1 MGWTRSLTVRLPLA
15 IFWLSGSLYAGIA
28 NAITLAP
35 IAVRSYLGQNL
46 VVEIDV
52 LNVTAQEEASLKAS
66 IAEPK
71 AFLDLS
77 MDYSQSIGDAQI
89 ELLRR
94 PNGTRFIKLRSARP
108 IGEPFVDLVV
118 EVSSS
123 ASKLVRPYRLLLDPP
138 PLNEGQVAAPELAQR
153 SAVASTAAI
162 GPLASTEA
170 VPLPPASTGNLPSAR
185 AKKRTEE
192 YVEKPQDDTKNI
204 SVRPGDTAGNIARR
218 LKPEG
223 ASTEQMLIA
232 LLQSNPQAFIRGNVN
247 LIQSGASIAVPPAE
261 TVYQVNE
268 KEARTALA
276 AQAQAFNTLQRAGKK
291 QIYPASG
298 KEYASANVKP
308 PSTLESKNSAEK
320 GGDALKLSKN
330 TQQDRKEVEKL
341 EQIAKEKN
349 KQSELDRAAEL
360 AKNIQELNA
369 LAKATAAPTAAPVSP
384 KPVAPGATT
393 DAGTL
398 SAPVGLAMA
407 QTPAIAASAAPTASA
422 TSVASA
428 PPASAPPVAKAP
440 TTPASSPAPVIAEPD
455 FLEVVLETLANSIG
469 LFLIGLAGIGLGAAG
484 IVWARKRK
492 NKASVSA
499 PVAAS
504 DKNEAPWTT
513 NTEVNNTAY
522 GGDQVDTS
530 MSNARNPVENTVFAA
545 ELDPVAEAD
554 VYLAYGKDEPAE
566 EILREGLMQDPK
578 RVAIHLK
585 LAEIYA
591 ARQDPTNFAI
601 CADQVEALAGTDSA
615 DWAQIQSLGQSADPG
630 NPRYQNTVAATPA
643 ASPKGGMLEFE
654 NSMFGGNNGTA
665 MPAAYPPAKA
675 ASAAPGLDP
684 VLSFAPGGEGAAK
697 GAKAKSPS
705 PISFN
710 LDSLSLDLAAS
721 ASPQTQSFSEQLETS
736 MELAKQFI
744 EIGELQGARSML
756 DEVIANGSEDQR
768 KKAQAMMAK
777 LK

>member
-15 IFWLSGSLYAGIA
+15 IFWLSGSLYAGFA

-52 LNVTAQEEASLKAS
+52 LNVTAQEEASLKAGV
-66 IAEPK
+66 AEPK
-71 AFLDLS
+71 AFVDLS

-108 IGEPFVDLVV
+108 IGEPFVDLVI

-138 PLNEGQVAAPELAQR
+138 PLNEGLVAAPELAER
-153 SAVASTAAI
+153 STVTSTAAI
-162 GPLASTEA
+162 GPFASTEA
-170 VPLPPASTGNLPSAR
+170 VPLPPASTAKISAAR

-204 SVRPGDTAGNIARR
+204 SVRPGDTAGNIAKR
-218 LKPEG
+218 LKPDG
-223 ASTEQMLIA
+223 ATTEQMLIA

-247 LIQSGASIAVPPAE
+247 LIQSGASITVPPAE

-268 KEARTALA
+268 KEARTTLA

-298 KEYASANVKP
+298 KEYASSNVKP
-308 PSTLESKNSAEK
+308 LSTIESKNTAGK

-330 TQQDRKEVEKL
+330 TQKDKKEVEKL

-349 KQSELDRAAEL
+349 KQSDLDRAAEL

-369 LAKATAAPTAAPVSP
+369 LAKASTAPTAAPASS
-384 KPVAPGATT
+384 KPAAPGAAT
-393 DAGTL
+393 DVGTL
-398 SAPVGLAMA
+398 SAPFGVAMA
-407 QTPAIAASAAPTASA
+407 QTPANAASAAPTAS
-422 TSVASA
+422 VAPA
-428 PPASAPPVAKAP
+428 PPVSAPPVAKAP
-440 TTPASSPAPVIAEPD
+440 ATPASSPAPVVAEPD
-455 FLEVVLETLANSIG
+455 FLEVVLETLANSIE
-469 LFLIGLAGIGLGAAG
+469 LFLIGLGALGLGTAGI
-484 IVWARKRK
+484 IWARKRK
-492 NKASVSA
+492 DKKTATA
-499 PVAAS
+499 AVAAT

-530 MSNARNPVENTVFAA
+530 MSNARNPAENTVFAA

-591 ARQDPTNFAI
+591 ARQDTSNFAI
-601 CADQVEALAGTDSA
+601 CADQVEVLAGTDSA
-615 DWAQIQSLGQSADPG
+615 DWAQIQSLGQSMEPG
-630 NPRYQNTVAATPA
+630 NPRYQNTIAATPA

-654 NSMFGGNNGTA
+654 NSMFGGNNGQAT
-665 MPAAYPPAKA
+665 PATSPPVRV

-684 VLSFAPGGEGAAK
+684 VLSFAPGGDSATAS
-697 GAKAKSPS
+697 AKAKSPKAM
-705 PISFN
+705 PFN
-710 LDSLSLDLAAS
+710 MDSLSLDLAVS
-721 ASPQTQSFSEQLETS
+721 PSPQTQSISEQLETS

-744 EIGELQGARSML
+744 EIGELKGARSML
-756 DEVIANGSEDQR
+756 DEVIANGSDEQR
-768 KKAQAMMAK
+768 HRAQAMLAK

>member
-15 IFWLSGSLYAGIA
+15 IFWLSGSLYAGFA

-52 LNVTAQEEASLKAS
+52 LNVTAQEEASLKAGV
-66 IAEPK
+66 AEPK
-71 AFLDLS
+71 AFVDLS

-94 PNGTRFIKLRSARP
+94 PNGTRYIKLRSARP
-108 IGEPFVDLVV
+108 IGEPFVDLVI

-138 PLNEGQVAAPELAQR
+138 PLNEGLIAAPELAER
-153 SAVASTAAI
+153 STVTSTAAI
-162 GPLASTEA
+162 GPFASAEA
-170 VPLPPASTGNLPSAR
+170 VPLPPASTAKISAAL

-192 YVEKPQDDTKNI
+192 NIAKPQDDTKNI
-204 SVRPGDTAGNIARR
+204 SVRPGDTAGNIAKR
-218 LKPEG
+218 LKPDG
-223 ASTEQMLIA
+223 ATTEQMLIA

-247 LIQSGASIAVPPAE
+247 LIQSGASITVPPAE

-298 KEYASANVKP
+298 KEYAPSNVKP
-308 PSTLESKNSAEK
+308 PSTIESKNPAEK

-330 TQQDRKEVEKL
+330 TQKDKKEVEKL

-369 LAKATAAPTAAPVSP
+369 LAKATAAPTVAPASS
-384 KPVAPGATT
+384 KPAAPGAAT
-393 DAGTL
+393 DVGTL
-398 SAPVGLAMA
+398 SAPVGIAMA

-422 TSVASA
+422 TSVA
-428 PPASAPPVAKAP
+428 PAPPVAKAP
-440 TTPASSPAPVIAEPD
+440 ATPASSPAPVIAEPD
-455 FLEVVLETLANSIG
+455 FLEVVLETLANSLE
-469 LFLIGLAGIGLGAAG
+469 LFLIGLGALGLGAAG
-484 IVWARKRK
+484 IIWARKRK
-492 NKASVSA
+492 DKKTATA
-499 PVAAS
+499 AVAAT

-530 MSNARNPVENTVFAA
+530 MSNARNPAENTVFAA

-591 ARQDPTNFAI
+591 ARQDTTNFAI
-601 CADQVEALAGTDSA
+601 CADQVEVLAGTDSA
-615 DWAQIQSLGQSADPG
+615 DWAQVQSLGQAADPG
-630 NPRYQNTVAATPA
+630 NPRYQNTVAATLA
-643 ASPKGGMLEFE
+643 ASPKGGMMEFE
-654 NSMFGGNNGTA
+654 NSMFGGNNGQAT
-665 MPAAYPPAKA
+665 PAASPPVRVAN
-675 ASAAPGLDP
+675 AAPGLDP
-684 VLSFAPGGEGAAK
+684 VLSFAPGGDSAAAS
-697 GAKAKSPS
+697 AKAKSPKAM
-705 PISFN
+705 PFN
-710 LDSLSLDLAAS
+710 MDSLSLDLAAS
-721 ASPQTQSFSEQLETS
+721 PSPQTQSISEQLETS

-744 EIGELQGARSML
+744 EIGELKGARSML
-756 DEVIANGSEDQR
+756 DEVIASGSDEQR
-768 KKAQAMMAK
+768 HRAQAMLAK

>member
-15 IFWLSGSLYAGIA
+15 IFWLSGSLYAGFA

-52 LNVTAQEEASLKAS
+52 LNVTAQEEASLKAGV
-66 IAEPK
+66 AEPK
-71 AFLDLS
+71 AFVDLS

-108 IGEPFVDLVV
+108 IGEPFVDLVI

-138 PLNEGQVAAPELAQR
+138 PLNEGLIAAPELAER
-153 SAVASTAAI
+153 STVTSTAAI
-162 GPLASTEA
+162 GPFASTEA
-170 VPLPPASTGNLPSAR
+170 VPLPPASTAKISAAL

-192 YVEKPQDDTKNI
+192 NIEKPQDDTKNI
-204 SVRPGDTAGNIARR
+204 SVRPGDTAGNIAKR
-218 LKPEG
+218 LKPDG
-223 ASTEQMLIA
+223 ATTEQMLIA

-247 LIQSGASIAVPPAE
+247 LIQSGASITVPPAE

-298 KEYASANVKP
+298 KEYAPSNVKP
-308 PSTLESKNSAEK
+308 PSTIESKNPAEK

-330 TQQDRKEVEKL
+330 TQKDKKEVEKL

-369 LAKATAAPTAAPVSP
+369 LAKATAAPTVAPASS
-384 KPVAPGATT
+384 KPAAPGAAT
-393 DAGTL
+393 DVGTL
-398 SAPVGLAMA
+398 SAPVGIAMA

-422 TSVASA
+422 TSVA
-428 PPASAPPVAKAP
+428 PAPPVAKAP
-440 TTPASSPAPVIAEPD
+440 ATPASSPAPVIAEPD
-455 FLEVVLETLANSIG
+455 FLEVVLETLANSIE
-469 LFLIGLAGIGLGAAG
+469 LFLIGLGALGLGAAG
-484 IVWARKRK
+484 IIWARKRK
-492 NKASVSA
+492 DKKTATA
-499 PVAAS
+499 AVAAT

-530 MSNARNPVENTVFAA
+530 MSNARNPAENTVFAA

-591 ARQDPTNFAI
+591 ARQDTSNFAI
-601 CADQVEALAGTDSA
+601 CADQVEVLAGTDSA
-615 DWAQIQSLGQSADPG
+615 DWAQIQSLGQSMEPG
-630 NPRYQNTVAATPA
+630 NPRYQNTIAATPA

-654 NSMFGGNNGTA
+654 NSMFGGNNGQAT
-665 MPAAYPPAKA
+665 PAASPPVRLAN
-675 ASAAPGLDP
+675 AAPGLDP
-684 VLSFAPGGEGAAK
+684 VLSFAPGGDSAAAS
-697 GAKAKSPS
+697 AKAKSPKAM
-705 PISFN
+705 PFN
-710 LDSLSLDLAAS
+710 MDSLSLDLAAS
-721 ASPQTQSFSEQLETS
+721 PSPQTQSISEQLETS

-744 EIGELQGARSML
+744 EIGELKGARSML
-756 DEVIANGSEDQR
+756 DEVIANGSDEQR
-768 KKAQAMMAK
+768 HRAQAMLAK